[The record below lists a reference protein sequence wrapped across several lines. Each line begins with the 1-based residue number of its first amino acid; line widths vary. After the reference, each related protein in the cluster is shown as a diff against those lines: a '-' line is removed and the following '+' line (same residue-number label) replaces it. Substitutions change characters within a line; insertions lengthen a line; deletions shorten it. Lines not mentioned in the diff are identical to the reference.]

1 MGPRAQDAYL
11 NLAGVL
17 TDTGRADEAIAAY
30 EKAIELGPS
39 YARAHGALVQAL
51 CKSGRF
57 TEAKAAADRF
67 LSVLPTDDPN
77 HQRAAQL
84 VASCAAF
91 LEYEK
96 QLPDVLSGKA
106 QPDPLSRRSFGNM
119 CMAKGSYAD
128 ALRLYEEAF
137 AAAPEL
143 AADLG
148 GDARL
153 HAACA
158 AVRVAEQIGD
168 AE

>member
-1 MGPRAQDAYL
+1 MGPRAQDAHL

-106 QPDPLSRRSFGNM
+106 QPDPCHGARSATCAWRRDRTLTHCGCTRKLSPPLPSSRPTWWRRPPARGVRRR
-119 CMAKGSYAD
+119 ARGRAD
-128 ALRLYEEAF
+128 R
-137 AAAPEL
+137 
-143 AADLG
+143 
-148 GDARL
+148 
-153 HAACA
+153 
-158 AVRVAEQIGD
+158 
-168 AE
+168 